1 MDALSDLNAH
11 IEHLIS
17 SLLSHPVAGTES
29 FYLTQYF
36 LWMLVAS
43 VTVVVLMVA
52 ASRKMKLVPQG
63 RAMNA
68 FEMIVEFVKTD
79 VGENVIGRDYAKHL
93 PFLFSIF
100 IFILVNNLY
109 GLVPGAKNGTGT
121 IGITGALAVI
131 SFCYFI
137 YWGVK
142 THGLGGYIKSFS
154 PAGVMFPINIIV
166 WVIEVF
172 STFLRIVTLAVRLFA
187 NMFAGHIA
195 MGALA
200 ILTSL
205 FAAPMIE
212 AFSAGAVVSSLPAIG
227 WLLLLMIMYAVE
239 LIVAFIQAYVF
250 TVLSAVYVS
259 LATSEH

>member
-1 MDALSDLNAH
+1 MDALSNLSAQID
-11 IEHLIS
+11 HLIS

-29 FYLTQYF
+29 VYITQYF
-36 LWMLVAS
+36 VWMLVAS
-43 VTVVVLMVA
+43 LTVVVLMVV

-63 RAMNA
+63 RGMNM
-68 FEMIVEFVKTD
+68 FEMIVDFVKTD
-79 VGENVIGRDYAKHL
+79 VGENVIGKDYAKHL

-109 GLVPGAKNGTGT
+109 GMVPGAKTGTGT
-121 IGITGALAVI
+121 IGITGALAVV
-131 SFCYFI
+131 SFGYFV

-142 THGLGGYIKSFS
+142 THGLGGYVKSLAPS
-154 PAGVMFPINIIV
+154 GLMFPVNILV
-166 WVIEVF
+166 WIIEVF
-172 STFLRIVTLAVRLFA
+172 STFLRIVTLSVRLFA

-205 FAAPMIE
+205 FAAPLIE
-212 AFSAGAVVSSLPAIG
+212 SFSGAAVVGALPSLG
-227 WLLLLMIMYAVE
+227 WLLLLAIMYAVE
-239 LIVAFIQAYVF
+239 LIVAFVQAYVF

-259 LATSEH
+259 LATSDH